1 MKKNIIISITRKIFR
16 FSVFIFFALF
26 VFFSCIEKKKSTP
39 NIIWIVAED
48 LSPDLGCYGN
58 TLVKTPETDALARSG
73 MRFTNVFTTAPV
85 CTPSRTALAT
95 GMYQTTINA
104 HHQRYSEEL
113 KNPLPGSILPLNEIF
128 RRGGYQ
134 TANIKD
140 VPGTGKT
147 DWSFKSEYA
156 EYDHSR
162 WDDIE
167 NDKPFFAVVNL
178 RLTHRPFEHD
188 TIHPVD
194 PKKVELPPYYPN
206 HLVARNDF
214 ANYLESVQLMDR
226 QVSMVLD
233 KIREMGWYEN
243 TIVIFFGDH
252 GRPFPRAKTFLYDSG
267 LKIPLIISCPENL
280 KWNDYLPK
288 GTVNSQMI
296 SSIDISATSLSI
308 AGIPKPD
315 YMQGRV
321 IFGPD
326 KEAPREY
333 IYSAMDRMGEIHFR
347 SRTVRSP
354 RIRYIRNYNN
364 GFSVNAASTA
374 NWKATSPIF
383 HLLEILGERNQL
395 DSVQKNL
402 VLPLP
407 YEELYNI
414 QTDPFELVNLVA
426 DSAFNHELEN
436 MRKQLEVWQEE
447 SKDFGLLEDSP
458 ELVKYFNEYGIQ
470 SEALNGPAA
479 EKMRKDVLNELN
491 GIELNGSA
499 K

>member
-1 MKKNIIISITRKIFR
+1 MKKNIIISITRRKFR
-16 FSVFIFFALF
+16 FSVIILLAFSVFI
-26 VFFSCIEKKKSTP
+26 SCTERKKATP
-39 NIIWIVAED
+39 NILWIVAED

-58 TLVKTPETDALARSG
+58 TLVKTPEVDALARSG
-73 MRFTNVFTTAPV
+73 MRFPNVFTTAPV

-104 HHQRYSEEL
+104 HHQRYPEEL
-113 KNPLPGSILPLNEIF
+113 KNPLPGSILPLNEIL

-134 TANIKD
+134 TVNIKD
-140 VPGTGKT
+140 APGTGKT

-162 WDDIE
+162 WEDIE

-194 PKKVELPPYYPN
+194 PKMVHLPPYYPD
-206 HLVARNDF
+206 HIVARNDF
-214 ANYLESVQLMDR
+214 AYYLESVQLMDG

-233 KIREMGWYEN
+233 KIREMGWSEN
-243 TIVIFFGDH
+243 TVVFFFGDH
-252 GRPFPRAKTFLYDSG
+252 GRPFTRAKTFLYDSG
-267 LKIPLIISCPENL
+267 LKIPLIIFCPENL
-280 KWNDYLPK
+280 KWHDYLPK

-296 SSIDISATSLSI
+296 SAIDITATSLSI
-308 AGIPKPD
+308 AGIPKPE
-315 YMQGRV
+315 YLQGRV
-321 IFGPD
+321 IFGPV
-326 KEAPREY
+326 KEAPRKY
-333 IYSAMDRMGEIHFR
+333 IYSAMDRMGEIYFK

-354 RIRYIRNYNN
+354 RFRYIRNYNN

-374 NWKATSPIF
+374 NWKATNPIF
-383 HLLEILGERNQL
+383 HLLEILGEQNQL
-395 DSVQKNL
+395 NPVQKNL
-402 VLPLP
+402 LLPLP

-426 DSAFNHELEN
+426 DPAYNQELED
-436 MRKQLEVWQEE
+436 MRKKLEVWQEE
-447 SKDFGLLEDSP
+447 SKDFGMSEDPP
-458 ELVKYFNEYGIQ
+458 ELVKYFNDYGIQ
-470 SEALNGPAA
+470 SEALNGTAA
-479 EKMRKDVLNELN
+479 AKMRQDVL
-491 GIELNGSA
+491 IELNGSD